1 MILIGAD
8 TVPISG
14 SNIKAQGETGEGDGL
29 ADARPNGDI
38 VSEEQIDDFA
48 AREECAGEW
57 RTGSRI
63 SCCKK
68 MQQPLNMEH

>member
-29 ADARPNGDI
+29 VDSRPDGDV
-38 VSEEQIDDFA
+38 VSKE
-48 AREECAGEW
+48 
-57 RTGSRI
+57 
-63 SCCKK
+63 
-68 MQQPLNMEH
+68 